1 MTLLSPTA
9 AAAKLLNSQKAHHFT
24 LTAGRAISLA
34 GVVLPLLLIGLLKFT
49 QVEVEALKPLIS
61 GTPWLAWLYQVF
73 GFAGTSYL
81 LGVVEMITAVLF
93 IASLWSVSA
102 GIVAGALG
110 ALIFLTTV
118 STLFALPIWDA
129 SSGGFPF
136 LNFIGTFLIKDVA
149 LLGVSLAILGES
161 LLKNVTAG
169 H

>member
-61 GTPWLAWLYQVF
+61 GTP
-73 GFAGTSYL
+73 L

-129 SSGGFPF
+129 SSGDFPF